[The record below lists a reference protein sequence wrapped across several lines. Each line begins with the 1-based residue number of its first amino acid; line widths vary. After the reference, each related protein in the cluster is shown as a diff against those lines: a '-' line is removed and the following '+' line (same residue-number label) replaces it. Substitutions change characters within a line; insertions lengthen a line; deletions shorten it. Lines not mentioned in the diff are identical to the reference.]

1 MRPGFSGVQ
10 QLHNLFN
17 DADVSMMAEM
27 NQIVTGLDGKSQN
40 RGSNKSNNTNFN
52 RHNQFDMRDSN
63 GSGDKPKFNF

>member
-1 MRPGFSGVQ
+1 
-10 QLHNLFN
+10 
-17 DADVSMMAEM
+17 MMAEM

-52 RHNQFDMRDSN
+52 RLNQFDMRDSN